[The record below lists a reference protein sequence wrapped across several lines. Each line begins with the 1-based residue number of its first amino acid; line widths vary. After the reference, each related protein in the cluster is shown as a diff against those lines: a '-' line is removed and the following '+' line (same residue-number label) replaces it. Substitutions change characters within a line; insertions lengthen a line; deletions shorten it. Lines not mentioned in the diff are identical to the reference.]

1 MTEQRIRCFF
11 YGERSGNVEAEADQ
25 TDDWLINKHP
35 EGIAPTTKKKRKK
48 TDKRKWKKKYKKRRR
63 MISVGWKRNSSLMIL
78 LFGA

>member
-35 EGIAPTTKKKRKK
+35 EGIAPTTKKKKERKRIK
-48 TDKRKWKKKYKKRRR
+48 ENEKKNIKREEEWF
-63 MISVGWKRNSSLMIL
+63 L
-78 LFGA
+78 